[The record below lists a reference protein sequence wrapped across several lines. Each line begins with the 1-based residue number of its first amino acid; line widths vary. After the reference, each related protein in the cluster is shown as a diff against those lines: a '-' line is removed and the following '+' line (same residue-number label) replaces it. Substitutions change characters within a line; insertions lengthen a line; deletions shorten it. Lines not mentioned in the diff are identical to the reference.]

1 MRRPGDAPASSRITQ
16 PRQLGLLAYLALARP
31 RGLHSRD
38 TLIAL
43 LWPGHDGAR
52 GRRALRNALYGL
64 RQELGNNAI
73 ISVGDHLVGVDPAF
87 VSCDA
92 IELERTGRL
101 AEDILSAPEPF
112 HGLHVEDA
120 HAFDEW
126 MSGERDRLRDLLQS
140 HRQPQDAPVLHA
152 SPPALRRPHS
162 LDAAAMYARG
172 HFLFL
177 RTAHGG
183 STEELLRSRDY
194 FERARALDPT
204 FAPALAGLAN
214 FHAVAARRGVL
225 SPFHDAFARAIALS
239 HEALAMDPTLAIPH
253 VHLAVQ
259 ALYLDDDW
267 ERAGREFATA
277 VTKDPEYAEGR
288 RFLGVWLGLVG
299 RLDEA
304 QREMEEAARL
314 EPDIPHML
322 SSLASARLATG
333 DRAGAE
339 EALRRTLALDPRHTP
354 ARARLVQLLEED
366 ERYAEALAER
376 RRAPTMPGAEEFARA
391 HAEGGREGYRRVLH
405 DALRAEAHSI
415 ETRLVERHPATV
427 NDIFSPPI
435 VRLVALL
442 LRLGDRKR
450 ARRWQLQGA
459 AERPALARWLASIPE
474 LRTGR

>member
-1 MRRPGDAPASSRITQ
+1 
-16 PRQLGLLAYLALARP
+16 
-31 RGLHSRD
+31 
-38 TLIAL
+38 LIAL
-43 LWPGHDGAR
+43 LWPGHDDAR

-73 ISVGDHLVGVDPAF
+73 ISVGDHLVGLDPAF

-92 IELERTGRL
+92 IDLERTGSL
-101 AEDILSAPEPF
+101 AVDILATPEPF
-112 HGLHVEDA
+112 HGLHVDDA

-126 MSGERDRLRDLLQS
+126 MSGERQRLHDLLRS
-140 HRQPQDAPVLHA
+140 HRQPQNAPAPHGT
-152 SPPALRRPHS
+152 PPALRRPHS

-183 STEELLRSRDY
+183 STEELLHSRDY

-214 FHAVAARRGVL
+214 FYAVAARRGVL
-225 SPFHDAFARAIALS
+225 TPFRDTFDRAISLS

-267 ERAGREFATA
+267 ERAGRDFATA
-277 VTKDPEYAEGR
+277 VAKDPEYAEGH
-288 RFLGVWLGLVG
+288 RFHGVWLGLVG
-299 RLDEA
+299 RFDEA
-304 QREMEEAARL
+304 LRAMEEAARL

-322 SSLASARLATG
+322 SSLGAARLAIG

-339 EALRRTLALDPRHTP
+339 SALRRTLAIDPRHAP
-354 ARARLVQLLEED
+354 ARGRLLQLLEED
-366 ERYAEALAER
+366 GRYHEALAER
-376 RRAPTMPGAEEFARA
+376 RRAPAMPGAEDFARA
-391 HAEGGREGYRRVLH
+391 HAEDEREGYRRVLH
-405 DALRAEAHSI
+405 NALRAEATAI
-415 ETRLVERHPATV
+415 ETRLVERPPATV

-435 VRLVALL
+435 VRLVTLF
-442 LRLGDRKR
+442 LRLGDLKR
-450 ARRWQLQGA
+450 ARQWQLQGA

-474 LRTGR
+474 LRADCR